1 MGVWQEGGELG
12 WCGVR
17 CAWIAILVVALWF
30 FEFVRWEVV
39 IVVGCMCSSVEG
51 EFSVRRCCKAAS
63 GETTAV
69 ER

>member
-1 MGVWQEGGELG
+1 MVWSAVRVDCYLGG
-12 WCGVR
+12 CF
-17 CAWIAILVVALWF
+17 VVY
-30 FEFVRWEVV
+30 EFVRWEVV